1 MKKFFTEAKETLLQ
15 IRDDVKALKAAMN
28 LAIILNK
35 EVLTVKEAALLT
47 GYQESY
53 IYKLSSQG
61 NSNLPVYAPTE
72 GGKLFFKKEELFAWL
87 LSKKKKTAIDF
98 ENTITNCLTA
108 NIQ

>member
-1 MKKFFTEAKETLLQ
+1 MRKIFREAKEILLQ
-15 IRDDVKALKAAMN
+15 IRDDVKDLKESIQL
-28 LAIILNK
+28 LAIASK
-35 EVLTVKEAALLT
+35 EVLTIKDVALVT

-61 NSNLPVYAPTE
+61 NSNMPVYAPIE
-72 GGKLFFKKEELFAWL
+72 GGKLFFKKEELFEWL